1 MAIRA
6 YSALL
11 HIGGRD
17 PVQGP
22 SHRGMGAADR
32 FPCSRGKDS
41 FSSRGTE
48 PSARRSK
55 KPEPDL
61 DSSPGLGRAVFV
73 VIFLTPPQ
81 PDIKWPGESA
91 GSSLLAK
98 VELGGEVLWV
108 VHHSVE
114 LPENVIELIQK
125 SRWPEKEIPDRPNLR
140 HLLYGNTVHGERF
153 FVEVNPRWG
162 IL

>member
-1 MAIRA
+1 VLEDQR
-6 YSALL
+6 
-11 HIGGRD
+11 
-17 PVQGP
+17 
-22 SHRGMGAADR
+22 
-32 FPCSRGKDS
+32 SRS
-41 FSSRGTE
+41 LTWI
-48 PSARRSK
+48 P
-55 KPEPDL
+55 
-61 DSSPGLGRAVFV
+61 SPGLGRAVFV

-153 FVEVNPRWG
+153 FVEVNPR
-162 IL
+162 